1 MRTGCSHCVNRDT
14 VNSVNGAYIL
24 EAGDLCLVW
33 DLTQEAQLSSQTQ
46 ASLAIKMLQ
55 GIPIGLQS
63 PLQKSVSLLQVLC
76 YIAALCSVSSNSGH
90 LKWTRWWHLTG
101 KLPSSTSSVLDGWL
115 LQGDPWHERRFTSPH
130 PMYKAIR
137 HSQYSVVNI
146 LYPVHI

>member
-63 PLQKSVSLLQVLC
+63 PLQKSVSLL
-76 YIAALCSVSSNSGH
+76 
-90 LKWTRWWHLTG
+90 
-101 KLPSSTSSVLDGWL
+101 
-115 LQGDPWHERRFTSPH
+115 
-130 PMYKAIR
+130 
-137 HSQYSVVNI
+137 
-146 LYPVHI
+146 